1 MRAISL
7 VRSSIVL
14 ATTLF
19 AATGL
24 FLTVTGRGA
33 VILDRIAVIVG
44 NHVIK
49 TSDLDRDIRLTAF
62 LNRVKAEFNPQT
74 KKQSAERLIDQDL
87 IRQEIANGNY
97 RRPAEA
103 EAATLEA
110 QLVHDRF
117 GGSDSE
123 FARDLE
129 RSGLTRVELRTQLL
143 WQITVLRFIDQRF
156 RAGVFV
162 SDDEVRQYVQQHQ
175 AELRKQ
181 NPGATAEVLENKA
194 RELLEGEQVDKN
206 FTDWLEQAR
215 KRIRIEYKPEA
226 FL

>member
-1 MRAISL
+1 MRANSPLRFLILLTTASL
-7 VRSSIVL
+7 SL
-14 ATTLF
+14 TLI
-19 AATGL
+19 
-24 FLTVTGRGA
+24 GRGA

-44 NHVIK
+44 DRVIK
-49 TSDLDRDIRLTAF
+49 TSDIDRDIRLTAF
-62 LNRVKAEFNPQT
+62 LNRAKADFSPQT

-97 RRPAEA
+97 RRPAES

-110 QLVHDRF
+110 QLVRDRF
-117 GGSDSE
+117 GGSDPE
-123 FARDLE
+123 FARALE
-129 RSGLTRVELRTQLL
+129 RYGITREQLATQLL
-143 WQITVLRFIDQRF
+143 WQLTVLRFIDQRF

-181 NPGATAEVLENKA
+181 YPRAASDVLDTKA
-194 RELLEGEQVDKN
+194 RELLEGKQVDKN
-206 FTDWLEQAR
+206 FADWLEQER
-215 KRIRIEYKPEA
+215 KGTRIEFKPEA